1 MPRPLASILLSS
13 ASSDSAFSGT
23 SQIPAGLEM
32 TEEQHLLH
40 LSGASS
46 SSSFEAAATPQQARP
61 RRRRPLRQGL
71 ASLSARLSTSTNKQQ
86 HHSQLDTDAQ
96 STGDLSRAIHVM
108 NQQSILSPA
117 DRDAV
122 TVSGLYSVG
131 TYQTFSSHDTVKASN
146 KAAVQAATSMDSNAT
161 ATKSNST
168 AAEFSTTKSRKGWKH
183 WKKAMQ
189 VVRSAS
195 FPEKQRRDSQNE
207 DDTPTP
213 LQSRSRSAGS
223 QETAACSTL
232 ALPEDELKRG
242 RWDGMDVLSLG
253 SAFDRIWPC
262 EQKPNDKQS
271 SRSQVPWNDWTESC
285 VGAAQTRSPAQAVQ
299 DMLHT
304 AAGQSPPDMILEGF
318 CESERWSMRIEQP
331 PSRRLPMMQA
341 DHMLN
346 DGGLPD
352 MPSQKLWTTL
362 WGSQPAPASTLPT
375 LEEVL
380 GASQDDQDGDNDND
394 NNNNACSI
402 SHVDDDPLLDLA
414 AESSVP
420 IDVDEDTFIVSTPDH
435 LDSIHAIA
443 SVPIAAG
450 KFAAA
455 NRILSKLLLGLDSAV
470 SETYIKDNLR
480 GATCHNMGL
489 LYLWQGAFDEAVD
502 SFAEAAAARRKCPLA
517 SSRDTAVTLVRQGQ
531 ALFGLGKFAE
541 ALACFQEALP
551 STTADQVVRAKI
563 LTNVG
568 AAHYYLKN
576 LPKALEAFT
585 QALTIQRKW
594 LDEPVRRESLVY
606 DASVT
611 LSNMGKLYLERG
623 DDAMASFVYEEA
635 LLLLKTVFR
644 KEHFLIVTS
653 LQNLAFS
660 KARENQGL
668 KAIKLLERCRR
679 IQVSVYGTSSAA
691 AVMETCG
698 WMAHLCAHEH
708 KTAQAQTLYQAVHA
722 WQKAFL
728 PSKHPARARIRACL
742 EELPFNVPAAGWL

>member
-46 SSSFEAAATPQQARP
+46 SSTFAAAATSQQARP
-61 RRRRPLRQGL
+61 RRRRPLRHGL
-71 ASLSARLSTSTNKQQ
+71 ATLSARLSTSSSRQQ
-86 HHSQLDTDAQ
+86 EHAQLDTDAQ

-108 NQQSILSPA
+108 NQQSIVSPA

-146 KAAVQAATSMDSNAT
+146 KAAMQGVTSMDSEAT

-168 AAEFSTTKSRKGWKH
+168 AAAESSTTKSTKRWKH

-195 FPEKQRRDSQNE
+195 FPEKQRRASQDE

-213 LQSRSRSAGS
+213 IQSRSRSAGS

-262 EQKPNDKQS
+262 EQKPS
-271 SRSQVPWNDWTESC
+271 SSSDEVPWNEWTESC
-285 VGAAQTRSPAQAVQ
+285 IGAAQTRSPAQAVQ

-304 AAGQSPPDMILEGF
+304 AAGQSPPDIILEGF

-331 PSRRLPMMQA
+331 PSHHLPMMQGE
-341 DHMLN
+341 HLLN

-380 GASQDDQDGDNDND
+380 GSSQDDQDDDYNND
-394 NNNNACSI
+394 NNYNSRSS
-402 SHVDDDPLLDLA
+402 SHCDDDPLLDLA

-489 LYLWQGAFDEAVD
+489 LYLWQGAFDEAVE
-502 SFAEAAAARRKCPLA
+502 SFAQAATARRKCPLA
-517 SSRDTAVTLVRQGQ
+517 SSRDVAVTLVRQGQ
-531 ALFGLGKFAE
+531 ALFGTGKFAE
-541 ALACFQEALP
+541 ALECFQEALP

-563 LTNVG
+563 LANVG
-568 AAHYYLKN
+568 AAQYYLKN

-644 KEHFLIVTS
+644 KEHVLIATS

-660 KARENQGL
+660 KARQNQGL

-679 IQVSVYGTSSAA
+679 IQVSLYGTSSSA

-698 WMAHLCAHEH
+698 WMAHLCAREH
-708 KTAQAQTLYQAVHA
+708 KTAQAQTLYQAVYA

-728 PSKHPARARIRACL
+728 PSKHPARTRIRACL
-742 EELPFNVPAAGWL
+742 DELPFNVPAAGWL